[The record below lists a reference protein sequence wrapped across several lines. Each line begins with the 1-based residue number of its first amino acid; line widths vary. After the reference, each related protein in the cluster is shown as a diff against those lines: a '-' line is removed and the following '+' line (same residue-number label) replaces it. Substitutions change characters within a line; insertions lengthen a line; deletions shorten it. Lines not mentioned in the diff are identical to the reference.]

1 MSGGSYVLVCC
12 ILIEDDYEDYIKLS
26 IRQVVDMLGE
36 VLLEK
41 EAVLFTEVYKKFL
54 SIATNI
60 SGKCESAI
68 QSTMPKRC
76 LISKLITTFGKHMV
90 CQCKQL
96 SCGLLLYRRGV
107 DLALSL
113 SKILAV
119 LKSFGGSILRS
130 SSKSH
135 TAEFDEDSLKYVCKE
150 MNERIY
156 KESQRIVAE
165 DANQPFDI
173 SNFNTEAFIA
183 NIDPLIWKMIVL
195 LTQNKGH
202 HSAELSC
209 QYKLKC
215 MYCLCVLMFIRN
227 KQCSPLHLLLTD
239 YIDSQGG
246 SAELVRNL
254 NRVGAVAST
263 DTHHRYVQY
272 QVQKRISEGLTHS
285 LDKRQF
291 TVVSIDNIDFL
302 QSSAFVY
309 CGDQSRSWHGTTV
322 QAVQPIFVPQNSII
336 QRKRKSPLLHRLSKL
351 TSIVQHTKKQSEE
364 RDHFLNMYK

>member
-1 MSGGSYVLVCC
+1 
-12 ILIEDDYEDYIKLS
+12 
-26 IRQVVDMLGE
+26 
-36 VLLEK
+36 
-41 EAVLFTEVYKKFL
+41 
-54 SIATNI
+54 
-60 SGKCESAI
+60 
-68 QSTMPKRC
+68 
-76 LISKLITTFGKHMV
+76 
-90 CQCKQL
+90 
-96 SCGLLLYRRGV
+96 
-107 DLALSL
+107 
-113 SKILAV
+113 
-119 LKSFGGSILRS
+119 
-130 SSKSH
+130 
-135 TAEFDEDSLKYVCKE
+135 
-150 MNERIY
+150 MNECIY

-254 NRVGAVAST
+254 NRLGAVAST

-336 QRKRKSPLLHRLSKL
+336 LRKRKSPLLHRLSKL
-351 TSIVQHTKKQSEE
+351 TSIVQHTCTKKLFESVG
-364 RDHFLNMYK
+364 